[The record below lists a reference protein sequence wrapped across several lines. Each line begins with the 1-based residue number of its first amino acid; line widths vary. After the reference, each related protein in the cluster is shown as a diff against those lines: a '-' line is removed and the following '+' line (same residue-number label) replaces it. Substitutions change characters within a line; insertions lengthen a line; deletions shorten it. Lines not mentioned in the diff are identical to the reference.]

1 MAGMSQ
7 TWRGVA
13 RVSRRM
19 GGPRVLALPL
29 LRLLAVL
36 AGLVWVSLSPDA
48 HRGWAGVHT
57 TLLGFI
63 VYSVGLIGA
72 LWYRPGVMLRLNA
85 WVLAVDL
92 AFALLLIRFTG
103 GAESTL
109 VLALLLIAGV
119 QSYYYGLMRGVVVAS
134 TSAMAYILVVW
145 PTIGSGEWAN
155 IAIRVLMLVGTAVGV
170 GVLAQVEEGE
180 RLAVAT
186 LTTEAQTREQFIGS
200 VVESLSEA
208 VIALDLES
216 RVVTCNRALEERHG
230 LAPRELVGRSVL
242 ECFPDRARDALAE
255 PLRQLM
261 RGEIAGFALH
271 QVEHETL
278 RRGRVVEN
286 VKGSVLRQNGRPA
299 GAVLLIE
306 DITDRVALE
315 RSTRQSE
322 KLAALGTLAAGV
334 AHELNNPIGIISS
347 RIEIM
352 LLDAESDPL
361 PAGVSDDLRVLHRHA
376 HRVARI
382 AQGLLSFARQ
392 APVERGRVDLNTLV
406 EEALLLMEGPMTKRG
421 ITLTRKLAPGL
432 APVWGDANALQQVAI
447 NLLTNARDALADG
460 GEIVVETGAAPG
472 QPDAARLVVR
482 DNGPGIAADV
492 VGRIFDP
499 FFTTK
504 AGGTGLG
511 LSVSYG
517 IVREHKGS
525 LDVESR
531 PGQGTTFTVTLPA
544 EGAEVPA

>member
-1 MAGMSQ
+1 
-7 TWRGVA
+7 
-13 RVSRRM
+13 M
-19 GGPRVLALPL
+19 GGSRVLALPL

-36 AGLVWVSLSPDA
+36 AGLVWVLLAPEA
-48 HRGWAGVHT
+48 HRRWAGVHT

-63 VYSVGLIGA
+63 VYSAALIAA
-72 LWYRPGVMLRLNA
+72 LWHRPGVMLRLNA

-92 AFALLLIRFTG
+92 GFALLLIRFTG

-109 VLALLLIAGV
+109 FLALLLIAGV
-119 QSYYYGLMRGVVVAS
+119 QSYYYGLTRGVAVAS
-134 TSAMAYILVVW
+134 TSAIAYILAVW

-155 IAIRVLMLVGTAVGV
+155 IAIRLLMLVGTAVGV
-170 GVLAQVEEGE
+170 GILARVEDTE
-180 RLAVAT
+180 RLAVVT
-186 LTTEAQTREQFIGS
+186 LTTEAQTREQFIRS
-200 VVESLSEA
+200 VVESLSEGL
-208 VIALDLES
+208 IALDLES
-216 RVVTCNRALEERHG
+216 RIVTCNRALEERYG
-230 LAPRELVGRSVL
+230 LASRDLVGRPFFD
-242 ECFPDRARDALAE
+242 CFPYTSREALAG
-255 PLRQLM
+255 PLQRLV
-261 RGEIAGFALH
+261 RGEIAGFTLEA
-271 QVEHETL
+271 VEHEML
-278 RRGRVVEN
+278 RRGRVVQN
-286 VKGSVLRQNGRPA
+286 VKGSLLRQHGQPA

-322 KLAALGTLAAGV
+322 KLAALGTLAAGI

-352 LLDAESDPL
+352 LLDAESNPL
-361 PAGVSDDLRVLHRHA
+361 PTGVGEDLRVLHRHA
-376 HRVARI
+376 QRVARI

-406 EEALLLMEGPMTKRG
+406 EETLLLMEGPMTKRG
-421 ITLTRKLAPGL
+421 ITLKRMLTPGL
-432 APVWGDANALQQVAI
+432 PPVWGDANALQQVVI

-460 GEIVVETGAAPG
+460 GEIVVETGTAAG

-482 DNGPGIAADV
+482 DNGPGIAPDV

-525 LDVESR
+525 FDVESR
-531 PGQGTTFTVTLPA
+531 PGEGATFTLTFPA

>member
-7 TWRGVA
+7 TWRGVERIA
-13 RVSRRM
+13 RRM
-19 GGPRVLALPL
+19 GGTRVLALPL
-29 LRLLAVL
+29 LRLLAAL
-36 AGLVWVSLSPDA
+36 AGLVWVLLAPEA
-48 HRGWAGVHT
+48 HQGWAEVHT

-63 VYSVGLIGA
+63 VYSVALIAA

-109 VLALLLIAGV
+109 FLALLLIAGV
-119 QSYYYGLMRGVVVAS
+119 QSYYYGMTRGVAVAS
-134 TSAMAYILVVW
+134 TSAIAYILVVW

-155 IAIRVLMLVGTAVGV
+155 IAIRFLMLVGTAIGV
-170 GVLAQVEEGE
+170 GILAQVEDTE
-180 RLAVAT
+180 RLAVVT
-186 LTTEAQTREQFIGS
+186 LTTEAQTREQFIRS
-200 VVESLSEA
+200 VVESLSEGL
-208 VIALDLES
+208 IALDLES
-216 RVVTCNRALEERHG
+216 RIVTCNRALEERYG
-230 LAPRELVGRSVL
+230 LASSDLVGRPFF
-242 ECFPDRARDALAE
+242 ECFPYTPREALAE
-255 PLRQLM
+255 PLQRLV
-261 RGEIAGFALH
+261 RGEIAGFTLEA
-271 QVEHETL
+271 VEHETL
-278 RRGRVVEN
+278 RRGRVVQN
-286 VKGSVLRQNGRPA
+286 VKGSVLRQHGQPA

-322 KLAALGTLAAGV
+322 KLAALGTLAAGI

-352 LLDAESDPL
+352 LLDAESNPL
-361 PAGVSDDLRVLHRHA
+361 PAGVSEDLRVLHRHA
-376 HRVARI
+376 QRVARI

-406 EEALLLMEGPMTKRG
+406 EETLLLMEGPVIKRG
-421 ITLTRKLAPGL
+421 ITLKRMLTPGL
-432 APVWGDANALQQVAI
+432 PPVWGDANALQQVVI

-460 GEIVVETGAAPG
+460 GEIVVETGTAAG

-482 DNGPGIAADV
+482 DNGPGIARDV
-492 VGRIFDP
+492 VSRIFDP

-525 LDVESR
+525 LDVKSR
-531 PGQGTTFTVTLPA
+531 PGEGTTFTVTFPA
-544 EGAEVPA
+544 QGAEVPA